1 MCKFEYLRHEW
12 FSSIPTVFFI
22 AGCQLLPGY
31 YQRNSNDFVER
42 TRAHMHA
49 RTRLN
54 LKTHSENET
63 AHENNLVH
71 FLANIFF
78 TCIQHVYWMLCKMS
92 ADFFDR
98 NFIRSLALATAHK
111 WRNLDWECK
120 WPCKCT
126 RVFFL
131 FRTMPF
137 CTYIVFKLKS
147 NEWFY
152 GAAGTGVAIYEQI
165 FVFRNKQ

>member
-120 WPCKCT
+120 WPCKCIHG
-126 RVFFL
+126 FFFVSYHAIL
-131 FRTMPF
+131 
-137 CTYIVFKLKS
+137 YIYCFQVEIQWMILRCC
-147 NEWFY
+147 WHWC
-152 GAAGTGVAIYEQI
+152 IYEQI